1 MARAPDVTIRGGG
14 GEKRIAAH
22 LGGGVGVSAS
32 ADRLEGP
39 LDITAGADFWA
50 ALAPEVFQPPERA
63 AHGVSSMLVS
73 SRRGGGYVGVMLLVD
88 PLPKAQASGLL
99 SGKGSQDVW
108 LVRLSDGCVLPGGTC
123 IKEWPEWPGRVIPP
137 TTTFELTFDS
147 CSRDLN
153 VVVSGVRS
161 YRVAKRIGHVGQ
173 LNFCVQVM
181 SNCDIQI
188 LRIACCEA
196 AVAAAAARRA
206 EEQAAAAAAAAAA
219 AEEQAAALRTE
230 GDASVAREK
239 NDALAAAAR
248 RAGDEA
254 GSSSAAAAVR
264 DAAPAAATTTTQSR
278 VANDR
283 AIDGASGERGRGA
296 AARA

>member
-1 MARAPDVTIRGGG
+1 MARAPDVIIRGGG
-14 GEKRIAAH
+14 GEKRIAAQ
-22 LGGGVGVSAS
+22 LGGVGVSAS
-32 ADRLEGP
+32 AAPLEGP
-39 LDITAGADFWA
+39 LDIITAGADFWA
-50 ALAPEVFQPPERA
+50 ALAPEVFQPPECA

-73 SRRGGGYVGVMLLVD
+73 SRRGGGYVGVMLLAD

-108 LVRLSDGCVLPGGTC
+108 LVRLSDGCVLPEGTC

-153 VVVSGVRS
+153 VVVVPGGRS
-161 YRVAKRIGHVGQ
+161 YRVAHIGHVGQ
-173 LNFCVQVM
+173 LNFCVQVI

-188 LRIACCEA
+188 RRIACCEA

-206 EEQAAAAAAAAAA
+206 EEQAARR
-219 AEEQAAALRTE
+219 AEEQAAAAALRTE
-230 GDASVAREK
+230 GDARVAREK

-248 RAGDEA
+248 RAGEEA
-254 GSSSAAAAVR
+254 GSSSSAAAAAVR
-264 DAAPAAATTTTQSR
+264 DAAPAAATPTAQSG
-278 VANDR
+278 VADDR
-283 AIDGASGERGRGA
+283 AVDGASGERGRGA
-296 AARA
+296 TARA